1 MFLSD
6 LIGECNESVVV
17 HHASGHFTRDHAV
30 AVLTANGL
38 DTAKATALL
47 DAPVN
52 PDLFD
57 HYKTWPAHLRPATPA
72 A

>member
-38 DTAKATALL
+38 TETRANELL
-47 DAPVN
+47 EEPVG
-52 PDLFD
+52 PKLFD
-57 HYKTWPAHLRPATPA
+57 HYKTWPAHLRPSN
-72 A
+72 